1 MAAMSEHVVALALK
15 HQAMASLSANG
26 KTFYWASFFLGKDKA
41 ALAALLYSGCRQ
53 LDDIADNNNRDKIAI
68 RRTLTTIQR
77 EISQTDAVDIHSASA
92 LFRHLIDVHGIDT
105 AAVMTL
111 IDGMIQDTSLIQ
123 LTDQQALDR
132 YCYRVAGT
140 VGLMMCSVL
149 GVHNIKALP
158 FAIDL
163 GIAMQLTNIS
173 RDVLEDAGVGRR
185 YLPVDVAVESLA
197 CASAG
202 SRAEVA
208 RMIDL
213 QLKRAELFYE
223 SGIAGLTYLP
233 RGSRVAIYLAAI
245 LYRAIGRQ
253 LRQSGCPWWRG
264 RTVISTRQKLLM
276 TLSALPVLCSL
287 TLKAT
292 AAPEQGHDRMLHVH
306 LAGLPY
312 ADT

>member
-1 MAAMSEHVVALALK
+1 MSEHVVALALK
-15 HQAMASLSANG
+15 QQAMASLSANG

-53 LDDIADNNNRDKIAI
+53 LDDIADNNSRDKVAI
-68 RRTLTTIQR
+68 RLTLTTIQR
-77 EISQTDAVDIHSASA
+77 EISQTDTADIHSASA
-92 LFRHLIDVHGIDT
+92 LFRHLIDVHGIDN
-105 AAVMTL
+105 AAVMNL

-140 VGLMMCSVL
+140 VGIMMCSVL

-173 RDVLEDAGVGRR
+173 RDVLEDAQVDRR
-185 YLPVDVAVESLA
+185 YLPVDVDVESLA
-197 CASAG
+197 CASVG
-202 SRAEVA
+202 SRDQVA

-213 QLKRAELFYE
+213 QLQRAELFYE

-253 LRQSGCPWWRG
+253 LRQSGCQWWRG
-264 RTVISTRQKLLM
+264 RTVISKQQKLLM

-287 TLKAT
+287 TFKAK

-306 LAGLPY
+306 LDGLPY